1 MIEIYIYSSFT
12 YAVYFPQEN
21 ENTSKVRREIPKCQ
35 I

>member
-21 ENTSKVRREIPKCQ
+21 ENTSKFRRVMKY
-35 I
+35 